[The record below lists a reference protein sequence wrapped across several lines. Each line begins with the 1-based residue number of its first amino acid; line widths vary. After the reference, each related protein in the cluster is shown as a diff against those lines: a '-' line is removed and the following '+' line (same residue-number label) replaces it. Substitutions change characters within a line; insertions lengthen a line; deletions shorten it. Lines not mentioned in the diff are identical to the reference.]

1 MTSLCEPSESG
12 AGAAHLSEAR
22 DGVPGFPPAFAVAF
36 AGIGVV
42 VAALFASIL
51 LLNHGTFLYT
61 LDDPYI
67 HLALSDQLRHGNY
80 GLYPGVHAAPASSIL
95 FPFLLA
101 LASGT
106 PLHPWVPLLLNLCA
120 LGFTLAILRRF
131 LLYLKL
137 GHDRFAIMA
146 QAVGLFLMAFCFN
159 LVGVAFTGLEHGL
172 HIAIV
177 AATVYGLAI
186 FLDNDRLPRWLP
198 LLLALAP
205 MVRYEGL
212 ALSTGVLLVLALRG
226 RIGIALATF
235 AAMVS
240 GVLGFSVF
248 LVHLGLPPLPSSV
261 MVKSVA
267 ATASVSGTDGA
278 LLRGFLTNLVYTARH
293 PIGMLLL
300 LLGLFAAMRI
310 GRDLRS
316 GLRCRP
322 LRLTPNGLMSLA
334 LVSLVAGQ
342 ALGGRMGW
350 LERYEDYALLGT
362 AMMALYIARVALRKE
377 LSNRKTRTRVFAGA
391 AACFLLFGFP
401 YLRITALVPHTSN
414 NIYEQQLQTHRF
426 IDGFYRGPVAVNDLG
441 LATYHNPYPILDLD
455 GLGSEQAR
463 LMLARHAPAAEYET
477 FVAAHGVHLV
487 IVYQEWFPNQI
498 PASWLRVAT
507 MSLSRSPISSPFA
520 DVQFYATDAATAA
533 AVRPELAAFRASLP
547 ERVKLTI
554 Y

>member
-1 MTSLCEPSESG
+1 
-12 AGAAHLSEAR
+12 
-22 DGVPGFPPAFAVAF
+22 VAI

-42 VAALFASIL
+42 VAALFAGIL
-51 LLNHGTFLYT
+51 LINHGTFLYT

-67 HLALSDQLRHGNY
+67 HLALSDQIRHGNY

-95 FPFLLA
+95 YPFLLVP
-101 LASGT
+101 ASGT
-106 PLHPWVPLLLNLCA
+106 TLHPWLPLVLNLCA
-120 LGFTLAILRRF
+120 LGFTVEMLRRF
-131 LLYLKL
+131 LLYLRL
-137 GHDRFAIMA
+137 GDDRFAIIA
-146 QAVGLFLMAFCFN
+146 QAAGLFLMALCFN
-159 LVGVAFTGLEHGL
+159 LVGVVFTGLEHSV
-172 HIAIV
+172 HIALV
-177 AATVYGLAI
+177 AATVYGLAR
-186 FLDNDRLPRWLP
+186 FLDGDGLPRWLP
-198 LLLALAP
+198 PLLVLAP
-205 MVRYEGL
+205 LMRYEGL
-212 ALSTGVLLVLALRG
+212 ALSSGVLLVLALRG
-226 RIGIALATF
+226 RIGTALATF
-235 AAMVS
+235 AVMLG
-240 GVLGFSVF
+240 GVLGFSAF

-278 LLRGFLTNLVYTARH
+278 LLRGFLTNLAYTARH

-300 LLGLFAAMRI
+300 LLGLFAAMRV

-316 GLRCRP
+316 RP
-322 LRLTPNGLMSLA
+322 LRLTSNGLMALA
-334 LVSLVAGQ
+334 LLSLIAGQ

-362 AMMALYIARVALRKE
+362 AMMALYIVRAALRKE
-377 LSNRKTRTRVFAGA
+377 FANRKTRAKVFAGA
-391 AACFLLFGFP
+391 AACFVLFGFP
-401 YLRITALVPHTSN
+401 YLRITALVPHTAN

-463 LMLARHAPAAEYET
+463 LMLARHAPAAEYQA
-477 FVAAHGVHLV
+477 FVATHGVHLV
-487 IVYQEWFPNQI
+487 IVYQEWFPDRI

-520 DVQFYATDAATAA
+520 DVQFYATDAAAA
-533 AVRPELAAFRASLP
+533 AVVRPELAAFRRTLP
-547 ERVKLTI
+547 QRVKLTI